1 MHWGNQTIFSVHAHT
16 ASLVRTRGTM
26 YGGFGSRFGLI
37 GFEEI
42 VCAETSMTMLPPPG
56 EHVPGTLGGPR
67 DLENRNVSHTRN
79 TQVTGHIM
87 PHATRQQSSR
97 QDTKD

>member
-42 VCAETSMTMLPPPG
+42 ECAETCNVNDNVASQVSKSMSM
-56 EHVPGTLGGPR
+56 
-67 DLENRNVSHTRN
+67 
-79 TQVTGHIM
+79 
-87 PHATRQQSSR
+87 
-97 QDTKD
+97 